1 MAMLH
6 EADAGFAAMS
16 IMQLAILSVST
27 AFGAVLGAVV
37 YYELRAAREDAEF
50 DRITTVLD

>member
-1 MAMLH
+1 MLH